1 MSLLRQLRPNV
12 TVEITQANVNE
23 YVREHAEE
31 LSLPPD
37 LSTPTVTF
45 CRGHLEV
52 SAHKQVLFA
61 VARVRAVL
69 IPVVR
74 NGRLNLDIQQM
85 WAGPIPLPSYFHNGF
100 ADSLAAVVN
109 RELDLAGARLV
120 RIEME
125 TGMARAVA
133 ALRPS
138 AQEAAGPSTN

>member
-1 MSLLRQLRPNV
+1 MRPNV

-37 LSTPTVTF
+37 LSTPAVTF

-61 VARVRAVL
+61 SARVRAVL
-69 IPVVR
+69 IPVVK
-74 NGRLNLDIQQM
+74 NGRLTLEIQQM

-109 RELDLAGARLV
+109 HELDLAGARLV
-120 RIEME
+120 RIEVE
-125 TGMARAVA
+125 TGTARAVA
-133 ALRPS
+133 ALRPPDETPP
-138 AQEAAGPSTN
+138 QQSTN

>member
-37 LSTPTVTF
+37 LSTPMVTF
-45 CRGHLEV
+45 HRGHLEV

-61 VARVRAVL
+61 AARVRAVL
-69 IPVVR
+69 IPVVKS
-74 NGRLNLDIQQM
+74 GRLTLEIQRM

-100 ADSLAAVVN
+100 ADSLAAAVN

-120 RIEME
+120 RIEVDAG
-125 TGMARAVA
+125 TARAVA
-133 ALRPS
+133 ALRPPDD
-138 AQEAAGPSTN
+138 PSTRPSTT